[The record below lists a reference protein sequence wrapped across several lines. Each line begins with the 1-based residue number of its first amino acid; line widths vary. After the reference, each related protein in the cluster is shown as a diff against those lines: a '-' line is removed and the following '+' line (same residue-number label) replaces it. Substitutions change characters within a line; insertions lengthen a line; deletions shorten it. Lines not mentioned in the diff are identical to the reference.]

1 MNVCSHATVASN
13 IEAVTLGTTACFPDS
28 ARCAVEPSERLRCD
42 GGDSGDNVY
51 EDRYTC
57 SYTNE
62 CCYDDSSDEGECYYP
77 VGHECYTIGCENG
90 GYCIDDEYEG
100 VYCDCSNGFRGRRC
114 EIGENLSRCRC
125 FNYCN
130 QCHKLLTAN
139 QGRKLTPKR
148 ICSRQT
154 TMQCSLF

>member
-1 MNVCSHATVASN
+1 MRCFKYRNSYDSLA
-13 IEAVTLGTTACFPDS
+13 TTACFTDS

-42 GGDSGDNVY
+42 GGYSGDNVY

-57 SYTNE
+57 SYLSE
-62 CCYDDSSDEGECYYP
+62 CCYDDSSDEGECYFP

-114 EIGENLSRCRC
+114 EIGENSPL
-125 FNYCN
+125 
-130 QCHKLLTAN
+130 
-139 QGRKLTPKR
+139 
-148 ICSRQT
+148 CSY
-154 TMQCSLF
+154 LYV